1 MRSRTSGIVSD
12 RQVQGLAEA
21 WLREAL
27 PLKDVGPKCTAQR
40 LWQMVMLAAAR
51 MISLFAACRDLAA
64 APSDDAVRT
73 ALLKCLPKR
82 PRTLEQWLEP
92 ALAGQQL
99 PKALF
104 ARGREVAID
113 WHLIPYH
120 GRPHKHANE
129 LYHSQPKSGTTKFHA
144 YATACI
150 VEKGYRY
157 SLAATYVK
165 GNESLVEVLQRLLL
179 RLGERGLLIKTLLL
193 DRQFFTVNVL
203 EYLQACQI
211 PFVMPLVLRGR
222 KPQRGKTK
230 GTRRTIRRRQQRP
243 VKLRDFQKQ
252 AAGRYAYLWTV
263 KKKSMSFH
271 VVVAYK
277 SYRHQKT
284 GARRA
289 KKLLYA
295 VWRVNGTPTEI
306 RELYRRRFG
315 IESSYRQL
323 GLARIRT
330 CTTDPLLRLFFVLVA
345 LVLRN
350 VWVWLHFT
358 YFAERRGPDIQLHL
372 ECLRFRRMLNWIA
385 QVITNL
391 LHDGSDY
398 VTQVPAR

>member
-12 RQVQGLAEA
+12 RQVQALAEG

-27 PLKDVGPKCTAQR
+27 PFRDVGWKCTAQR
-40 LWQMVMLAAAR
+40 LWQIVMLAAAR
-51 MISLFAACRDLAA
+51 MVSLFAACRDLVG
-64 APSDDAVRT
+64 APSDDAVRK

-82 PRTLEQWLEP
+82 PRTLEAWLEP

-113 WHLIPYH
+113 FHQIPYH
-120 GRPHKHANE
+120 GQPHKHANE
-129 LYHSQPKSGTTKFHA
+129 LYHSLPKSGTTKFHC
-144 YATACI
+144 YATACV
-150 VEKGYRY
+150 VEKGFRY
-157 SLAATYVK
+157 TLAATYVK
-165 GNESLVEVLQRLLL
+165 GNESLVAVIERLLL
-179 RLGERGLLIKTLLL
+179 RIGERGLVIKTLLL
-193 DRQFFTVNVL
+193 DRQFFTMDVL
-203 EYLQACQI
+203 DYLQSCQV
-211 PFVMPLVLRGR
+211 PFVMPLVLRGKKPKR
-222 KPQRGKTK
+222 KQTQARRRGK
-230 GTRRTIRRRQQRP
+230 RQP
-243 VKLRDFQKQ
+243 IKLRDFQKQ
-252 AAGRYAYLWTV
+252 AAGRYAFTWRV
-263 KKKSMSFH
+263 KKRSVSFH

-277 SYRHQKT
+277 SYRHQKS
-284 GARRA
+284 GSRRT

-295 VWRVNGTPTEI
+295 AWRVNGTPTEI

-315 IESSYRQL
+315 VESSYRQL

-330 CTTDPLLRLFFVLVA
+330 CTTDPVLRLFFVLVA

-358 YFAERRGPDIQLHL
+358 YFAKRRGSEIKLRL
-372 ECLRFRRMLNWIA
+372 ECLRFRRLLNWIA

-398 VTQVPAR
+398 VTQVPAS

>member
-12 RQVQGLAEA
+12 RQVQSLAEQ

-27 PLKDVGPKCTAQR
+27 PLKTRGWKCTAQV
-40 LWQMVMLAAAR
+40 LWQVVLLAATR
-51 MISLFAACRDLAA
+51 MVSLFAACRDLIN
-64 APSDDAVRT
+64 APSDDAVRE
-73 ALLKCLPKR
+73 ALVKCLPKR
-82 PRTLEQWLEP
+82 PRTLEEYLAP

-120 GRPHKHANE
+120 GEPHKHAHE
-129 LYHSQPKSGTTKFHA
+129 LYHSKPKSGTTKFHA
-144 YATACI
+144 YATACV
-150 VEKGYRY
+150 VEKGFRY
-157 SLAATYVK
+157 TLAATYVK
-165 GNESLVEVLQRLLL
+165 GNESLVDVLERLLL

-193 DRQFFTVNVL
+193 DRQFFTVDVL
-203 EYLQACQI
+203 EYLQSCLI
-211 PFVMPLVLRGR
+211 PFVMPLVLRGKKPKR
-222 KPQRGKTK
+222 KKAAARGGGKK
-230 GTRRTIRRRQQRP
+230 RA

-252 AAGRYAYLWTV
+252 AAGRYAFTWTV
-263 KKKSMSFH
+263 RKKSVSFH

-284 GARRA
+284 GSRRA

-295 VWRVNGTPTEI
+295 VWGVRGAGTQI

-330 CTTDPLLRLFFVLVA
+330 CTTDPVLRLFFVLVA

-358 YFAERRGPDIQLHL
+358 YFAKHRGGDLKLRL

-385 QVITNL
+385 HVITNL
-391 LHDGSDY
+391 LHDGSNY
-398 VTQVPAR
+398 ATQVPVR

>member
-27 PLKDVGPKCTAQR
+27 PLEDMGWKCTAPV
-40 LWQMVMLAAAR
+40 LWQIVMLAAAR
-51 MISLFAACRDLAA
+51 MVSLFAACRDLAG

-73 ALLKCLPKR
+73 ALIKCLPQR
-82 PRTLEQWLEP
+82 PRTLEEWLEP

-120 GRPHKHANE
+120 GQPHQHANE
-129 LYHSQPKSGTTKFHA
+129 LYHSLPKSGTTKFHC

-150 VEKGYRY
+150 VEKGFRY
-157 SLAATYVK
+157 TLAATYVK
-165 GNESLVEVLQRLLL
+165 GNESLVEVLERLLL
-179 RLGERGLLIKTLLL
+179 RMAERGLVIKTLLL
-193 DRQFFTVNVL
+193 DRQFFTVDVL
-203 EYLQACQI
+203 NYLQSCLI
-211 PFVMPLVLRGR
+211 PFVRPLVLRGKKPKR
-222 KPQRGKTK
+222 KQSKVGRRGK
-230 GTRRTIRRRQQRP
+230 RQP
-243 VKLRDFQKQ
+243 IKLRDFQRQ
-252 AAGRYAYLWTV
+252 AAGRYAYTWTV
-263 KKKSMSFH
+263 KKQSVSFH

-284 GARRA
+284 GSRRT

-295 VWRVNGTPTEI
+295 VWRVRGTPTEI

-323 GLARIRT
+323 GLVRIRT
-330 CTTDPLLRLFFVLVA
+330 CTTDPVLRLFSVLVA

-350 VWVWLHFT
+350 AWVWLHFT
-358 YFAERRGPDIQLHL
+358 YFATREGGKLKLHL
-372 ECLRFRRMLNWIA
+372 ECLRFHRMLNWIA
-385 QVITNL
+385 HVITNL
-391 LHDGSDY
+391 LHDGSNY
-398 VTQVPAR
+398 ATQVPAR